1 MYLKRQEV
9 IEFDPSNKAHRAA
22 ARAFLRRKAWVDS
35 PLRFAHDTGYG
46 SVAEQIQAKLLDWY
60 VAQEEAKETKKPTQ
74 LRARIENSRVIQS
87 SGSLEFLDETNAMV
101 PFKLQKMTT
110 DVLLGQPVME

>member
-60 VAQEEAKETKKPTQ
+60 VAQEEAKEAKK
-74 LRARIENSRVIQS
+74 AGV
-87 SGSLEFLDETNAMV
+87 V
-101 PFKLQKMTT
+101 
-110 DVLLGQPVME
+110 VQPGDAIGPRKTWTASKELAFQMAGIASELPAN